1 MENLHNNYSAFSVK
15 LYDETIREKRRKKG
29 LTFSGL
35 AGIIKKL
42 SNDRPTTESAVMAQ
56 VVEHVLGKDEVTS
69 SNLVN
74 SSKTPAFQ
82 MERGCFLLPKRSLS
96 LPRGKGRPFSFYPR
110 NPRSSSHS
118 AASSAQRAV

>member
-1 MENLHNNYSAFSVK
+1 MENLHNNYSAFSIK

-74 SSKTPAFQ
+74 SS
-82 MERGCFLLPKRSLS
+82 RI
-96 LPRGKGRPFSFYPR
+96 
-110 NPRSSSHS
+110 
-118 AASSAQRAV
+118 